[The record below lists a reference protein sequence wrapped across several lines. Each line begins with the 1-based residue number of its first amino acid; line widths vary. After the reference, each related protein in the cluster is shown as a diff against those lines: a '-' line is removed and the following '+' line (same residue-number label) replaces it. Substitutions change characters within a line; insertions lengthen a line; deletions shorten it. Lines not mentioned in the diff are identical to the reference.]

1 MLEASVIQLAGA
13 FCNGSWMQ
21 WWWFIIKFQ
30 MISLELYFCPNGLSR
45 SIQVWIKINSHG
57 KILKKLETIFTVCC
71 PEWWFAFQT
80 CIWNSVYL
88 NLNWRMTEKYSVLTT
103 AGREEMRWSW
113 TFASASESTS
123 FRNGYALLYMADV
136 FFSIFSIFLQF
147 IFHLQRKENFCYILC
162 QIISCKLFS
171 IDVRW

>member
-1 MLEASVIQLAGA
+1 MTNEENTAIWREWEEIWMWMKLQALEVMWNLWFRMRIVRSL
-13 FCNGSWMQ
+13 CWMIWQ
-21 WWWFIIKFQ
+21 EKEWWQ
-30 MISLELYFCPNGLSR
+30 
-45 SIQVWIKINSHG
+45 
-57 KILKKLETIFTVCC
+57 FTVCC
-71 PEWWFAFQT
+71 PERWFAFQT

-147 IFHLQRKENFCYILC
+147 IFHLQRKENSCYILC